1 MNAFSKSRKRFKIC
15 DSVVNFLGV
24 VNFIPSPYIINRG
37 CIDSP
42 KRTLGCSKSEHHAYV
57 LLERLKLE
65 VTLGET
71 LEHQGHII
79 KDRDDLMA

>member
-1 MNAFSKSRKRFKIC
+1 MIQK
-15 DSVVNFLGV
+15 V
-24 VNFIPSPYIINRG
+24 
-37 CIDSP
+37 
-42 KRTLGCSKSEHHAYV
+42 TLGHSKCEHHAHV

-79 KDRDDLMA
+79 KDRDDLMT